1 MKKIDEIQIALTE
14 LTSSELYKLESWI
27 KNLKNIKWKEEAES
41 RKSLYL
47 KRLEARERA
56 KEKLDTMKPTITK
69 WVLENIKVGDILT
82 CKGYNGHKRVIEI
95 TSNNVYASCGSFR
108 KGEFI
113 HNGCASNTSI
123 YNITGI
129 FLDGKFQK
137 IKDLIKK

>member
-1 MKKIDEIQIALTE
+1 
-14 LTSSELYKLESWI
+14 
-27 KNLKNIKWKEEAES
+27 
-41 RKSLYL
+41 
-47 KRLEARERA
+47 
-56 KEKLDTMKPTITK
+56 MKPTITK

-137 IKDLIKK
+137 IKDLIKKQKMAKQLNGRAGVSKTQGIGSIPILATKLKA